1 MYGLRIAVSVQ
12 WKMRDEGMLAW
23 LLNSKE
29 AFCQA
34 LAASAE
40 FNRL

>member
-1 MYGLRIAVSVQ
+1 
-12 WKMRDEGMLAW
+12 MLAW

-40 FNRL
+40 FNRPQEAGQQAL